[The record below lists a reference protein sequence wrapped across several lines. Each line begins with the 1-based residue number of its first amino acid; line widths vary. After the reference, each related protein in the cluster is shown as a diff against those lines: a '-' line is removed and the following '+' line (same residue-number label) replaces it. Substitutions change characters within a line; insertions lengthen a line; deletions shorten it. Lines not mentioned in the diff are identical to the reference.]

1 MKISMIAAMA
11 RNRVIG
17 SKSRLPWYLPED
29 LKRFR
34 ILTTG
39 HIIIMGRKTFE
50 GLPKV
55 LPDRD
60 HYVITRSPDYKA
72 VNPMARDSEHV
83 FVAGTP
89 DEALQM
95 IRERMARV
103 GGKNDQEIFV
113 IGGGEI
119 FRQMLPVADRIY
131 MTEIKDDA
139 EGDVF
144 FPETDPSQ
152 WKEVSREVHDTF
164 DFTVYDRI

>member
-1 MKISMIAAMA
+1 MKISMIVAMA

-17 SKSRLPWYLPED
+17 GKNRLPWYLPED
-29 LKRFR
+29 LKKFR

-55 LPDRD
+55 LPGRD
-60 HYVITRSPDYKA
+60 HYVITRSPDYKT
-72 VNPMARDSEHV
+72 VNPMARDSEQV

-89 DEALQM
+89 DEALQI
-95 IRERMARV
+95 IRERLSDDEV
-103 GGKNDQEIFV
+103 FV

-119 FRQMLPVADRIY
+119 FRQMLPLADRIY

-144 FPETDPSQ
+144 FPETDPAH

-164 DFTVYDRI
+164 DFVVYDRT